1 MAGGFNVDEDQIN
14 PLSPGRNNSIRDLV
28 GRSKTTFRT
37 FQGSRRGGYTVNGS
51 KLERDFVH
59 ESIPLTVQA
68 VPPIPRSPLPLTSDE
83 DESGDNFPPPPL
95 SLPDEF
101 LSAQSSPVQFLAI
114 RPFDDEEQAVA
125 PPPFDIDVQQRSPL
139 SRSVQIIDIGSK
151 RGLPHSHFS
160 PLVFT
165 SRGGQGMFQL
175 VDEMHNDEPDSDV
188 QLLAYRITRR
198 PSDLS
203 PSQQR
208 RHLNGHG
215 PHPIE

>member
-151 RGLPHSHFS
+151 RGLPHSHFP
-160 PLVFT
+160 PLYLLPGEDKGCSSWSTRCTTT
-165 SRGGQGMFQL
+165 SQTLTSNYWPIGLL
-175 VDEMHNDEPDSDV
+175 VGHPTCLLRSRDV
-188 QLLAYRITRR
+188 I
-198 PSDLS
+198 
-203 PSQQR
+203 
-208 RHLNGHG
+208 
-215 PHPIE
+215 